1 MEKFFA
7 FTPLSASFK
16 RTVSMVLWSLSIL
29 VVLSVIGYFISQV
42 RTPVLKNVRCN
53 NETLTASFL
62 FGGLCQ
68 RASQC

>member
-29 VVLSVIGYFISQV
+29 VVLTDQV
-42 RTPVLKNVRCN
+42 RTPVLKNARCN
-53 NETLTASFL
+53 NETLITSFR
-62 FGGLCQ
+62 FTGLRQ
-68 RASQC
+68 RPSQR